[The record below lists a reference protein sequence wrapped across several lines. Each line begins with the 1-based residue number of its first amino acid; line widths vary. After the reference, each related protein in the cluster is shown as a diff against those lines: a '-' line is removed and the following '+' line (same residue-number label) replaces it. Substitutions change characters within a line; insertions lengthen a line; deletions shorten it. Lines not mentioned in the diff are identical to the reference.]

1 MAVNSAAMRGM
12 GEPGVMPIQPVRSDL
27 GRLSRTPATTP
38 SPSKINTRVPMNSP
52 KKGEAIRV
60 SPLDVQTNASRYCS
74 TACQGRRIHCT
85 AVEREVRS
93 ERQPALLSRSQ
104 HQGQLL
110 RLVDQHIRWRIFE
123 RVRSQ
128 AVGGARRVGPRI
140 AGGDDG

>member
-1 MAVNSAAMRGM
+1 MT
-12 GEPGVMPIQPVRSDL
+12 IQPAPSDL
-27 GRLSRTPATTP
+27 ERLSRTPATTP

-110 RLVDQHIRWRIFE
+110 RLVDHPIRFPIFAPF
-123 RVRSQ
+123 RTPSVWY
-128 AVGGARRVGPRI
+128 
-140 AGGDDG
+140 